1 MSGGTVAKQRGE
13 DSFGYRRLDRAIELL
28 LEDHARLRTQNRSLR
43 AAVGERES
51 KITDLEAQLLASDQ
65 KREGAI
71 KRIDELVLRL
81 EQIDAA
87 LERADERD
95 GDSSP
100 SAEVAT
106 S

>member
-1 MSGGTVAKQRGE
+1 MAKRRG
-13 DSFGYRRLDRAIELL
+13 DDGFDYGRLDRAIESL

-43 AAVGERES
+43 AVVGERES

-65 KREGAI
+65 KREDAI

>member
-1 MSGGTVAKQRGE
+1 VAKRRG
-13 DSFGYRRLDRAIELL
+13 DDGFDYGRLDRAIESL

-43 AAVGERES
+43 AVVGERES

>member
-1 MSGGTVAKQRGE
+1 MAKRRG
-13 DSFGYRRLDRAIELL
+13 DDGFDYGRLDRAIESL

-43 AAVGERES
+43 AVVGERES